1 MAGLR
6 VLDISTVVV
15 GAAINQIVKS
25 PEIADKFA
33 SLGAIPRL
41 EEPKEFGPFLAS
53 EDARWSAVVKA
64 SGGRID

>member
-1 MAGLR
+1 LAGLR
-6 VLDISTVVV
+6 VLDISAVVV
-15 GAAINQIVKS
+15 GAAIYPIVKS

-53 EDARWSAVVKA
+53 DDARWRAVVKA
-64 SGGRID
+64 SGVRIE